1 MRLTA
6 NTNDTYFVTLTVVN
20 WIDVFTRLSYRDML
34 IDNLKYCQNEK
45 GLEVYSY
52 VIMSNHIHLIGR
64 SIEEPLSNVLRD
76 FKTFTSK
83 ELFKAIKNNPKE
95 SRKDWIIKLL
105 QNAGQKNVLNKNH
118 QFWQNNN
125 QPILISSTRQ
135 FLVKQNYIHQN
146 PVQAGI
152 VENDFDYLYSSANE
166 NNPLEVD
173 EY

>member
-6 NTNDTYFVTLTVVN
+6 NTNDTYFVTLTVIY
-20 WIDVFTRLSYRDML
+20 WIDIFTRLIYKDL
-34 IDNLKYCQNEK
+34 IIDNLEYCRKEK
-45 GLEVYSY
+45 GLNIYSF
-52 VIMSNHIHLIGR
+52 VIMSNHIHLICR
-64 SIEEPLSNVLRD
+64 SEKKPLSSILRD

-83 ELFKAIKNNPKE
+83 ELYKAIKNNTQE

-105 QNAGQKNVLNKNH
+105 DNAGSKNVLNKNH

-125 QPILISSTRQ
+125 QPILISKTSQ

-152 VENDFDYLYSSANE
+152 VTNDYNYLYSSASE
-166 NNPLEVD
+166 NSPLIVD